1 MKSNNKDI
9 RQQYKSNKLKIIAPT
24 WNREFELP
32 GGFYPVSNIQD
43 CVKYIIKKQEKLPTT
58 SPIHIY
64 INMINNRLVFKIK
77 DGYKLELQTTESSKL
92 FGSPSK

>member
-1 MKSNNKDI
+1 M
-9 RQQYKSNKLKIIAPT
+9 
-24 WNREFELP
+24 P

-43 CVKYIIKKQEKLPTT
+43 CVKHIIKKQEKLPTT

-77 DGYKLELQTTESSKL
+77 DGYKLELQTTESTKL
-92 FGSPSK
+92 FGSPSKWIDKTMNREKAVLAQCNLVGSQYQQ